1 MDRLRGTLACAEEL
15 SKRNGLGLGHRD
27 AVFFAILFHRLVSKP
42 SAPPVESAR
51 ASVEAWRSF
60 VSEAGIHAPSV
71 ELVAQ
76 LIEQSAALPGLPAQ
90 ALPADGPA
98 AAPLA
103 VFLDCVWSTL
113 GESEARYARSV
124 AELRLESSYEHDET
138 GATFAQG
145 RMALLEEMLRRDA
158 IFRCKATDE
167 AELEARARK
176 NVDAELKRLTQ
187 RA

>member
-1 MDRLRGTLACAEEL
+1 MSP
-15 SKRNGLGLGHRD
+15 SK
-27 AVFFAILFHRLVSKP
+27 
-42 SAPPVESAR
+42 
-51 ASVEAWRSF
+51 
-60 VSEAGIHAPSV
+60 
-71 ELVAQ
+71 
-76 LIEQSAALPGLPAQ
+76 
-90 ALPADGPA
+90 
-98 AAPLA
+98 
-103 VFLDCVWSTL
+103 
-113 GESEARYARSV
+113 
-124 AELRLESSYEHDET
+124 ELRKRFRVDCQHLITLDLELANDIVALYEHDET